1 MQNLERP
8 QPPLSGGHGLGLRSV
23 IVHRSI
29 AFPVMDCVGTV
40 LSSIALTSTIRAI
53 RLQLDQPDFR
63 FWPGQSVW
71 PRFQRD
77 GKQFSKIYSIASSP
91 SRCPEIELCVSRVGW
106 SSACL
111 QDLPVGGTI
120 ALRGPYGLMTLTQI
134 PDRPRLY
141 IAEGSGIAP
150 LKSQIDWLREHGFD
164 RPVWLAQANPETPDC
179 LPYEAYWRSLQQ
191 QWPLFRYLPTQ
202 PDQIGHTLAQSG
214 IDLAAVDID
223 ICAVGDRPAQL
234 QDVVGLLGAKL
245 DQVRSESF
253 YAF

>member
-1 MQNLERP
+1 MHNLEWR
-8 QPPLSGGHGLGLRSV
+8 PPLLSEVGVPSVRSA
-23 IVHRSI
+23 IAHRSI
-29 AFPVMDCVGTV
+29 AFPAMDCVGTV
-40 LSSIALTSTIRAI
+40 LSSVALTPTIRAI
-53 RLQLDQPDFR
+53 RLQLDRPDFQ
-63 FWPGQSVW
+63 FWSGQSVW

-106 SSACL
+106 SSAYL

-120 ALRGPYGLMTLTQI
+120 ALRGPYGVMTLTQS

-150 LKSQIDWLREHGFD
+150 LKSQIDWLYEQGFD
-164 RPVWLAQANPETPDC
+164 QRVWLVQANPETPDC
-179 LPYEAYWRSLQQ
+179 LPYEAYWRSLSQ
-191 QWPLFRYLPTQ
+191 QWSLFRYLPTRSGQ
-202 PDQIGHTLAQSG
+202 LRQTLAQSG
-214 IDLAAVDID
+214 IDLAAVDVD